1 MNMFT
6 EVPYSTE
13 TAARETLEQVM
24 ADALSKSGSNRS
36 AVRAVCLAVSG
47 VNHPTDQQRIL
58 SWLRFDLRNHLSI
71 FLLMLEI
78 DSLCYFSLHQ
88 IYFTFCKAPFFFLPF
103 LSWSLVPRAH
113 HSRTRI
119 RSVIYFLNHSW
130 NSLTFFS
137 LLQQMSKSKFIFHN
151 LVISKLFRNF
161 LNLMNNSILK

>member
-1 MNMFT
+1 MFT

-88 IYFTFCKAPFFFLPF
+88 IYFTFCKAPFFFLP
-103 LSWSLVPRAH
+103 
-113 HSRTRI
+113 I
-119 RSVIYFLNHSW
+119 I
-130 NSLTFFS
+130 
-137 LLQQMSKSKFIFHN
+137 
-151 LVISKLFRNF
+151 LVIGTPGPS
-161 LNLMNNSILK
+161 LKN

>member
-58 SWLRFDLRNHLSI
+58 NWLRFMFRKHLSI
-71 FLLMLEI
+71 FLLML
-78 DSLCYFSLHQ
+78 
-88 IYFTFCKAPFFFLPF
+88 
-103 LSWSLVPRAH
+103 
-113 HSRTRI
+113 
-119 RSVIYFLNHSW
+119 LNA
-130 NSLTFFS
+130 FS
-137 LLQQMSKSKFIFHN
+137 LLFFPSPNIFYI
-151 LVISKLFRNF
+151 LQIVILFSVYH
-161 LNLMNNSILK
+161 LSHC